1 MRAEMEPGF
10 TPTPTPTPLAVPPP
24 AVAIAPRL
32 EPHLVE
38 VVVWYPFGAADEAVA
53 DAAAAVAALLA
64 QPNLGAATA
73 ETPGPDDESPRVA
86 TTAMVQAVAR
96 LVTAEARR
104 IAAEAVRALMTEPGR
119 LRGMLPT
126 QPPPEPGTPW
136 LDGGVLAITP
146 EA

>member
-1 MRAEMEPGF
+1 MRAEIDAVPI
-10 TPTPTPTPLAVPPP
+10 PVPPP
-24 AVAIAPRL
+24 AVALAPRL

-38 VVVWYPFGAADEAVA
+38 VVVWYPFGAADAAVA
-53 DAAAAVAALLA
+53 EAAAAVAALLA

-73 ETPGPDDESPRVA
+73 ETPEAGDESPRVA

-96 LVTAEARR
+96 LVTAEARE

-119 LRGMLPT
+119 LRALLPT
-126 QPPPEPGTPW
+126 ESPPEPGTPW

-146 EA
+146 NP